1 MWKNKHHHS
10 PNHFSKHSTTP
21 AARQQ
26 LFACRIPLKYSVC
39 QRTLLFDLWSQFLSV
54 ELTTAA
60 GPSLHRLWRHV
71 SIGIGQGVDC
81 RFCFTDWFPLNP
93 RQTRQLHI
101 NQSGFDTDT
110 PTNLTKRKWIM
121 AFVISWISLHSG
133 NQRWQQQQQKQRIVF
148 QRCHSRYAS
157 LGIGREIRRGT
168 GISCSAES
176 RVKQHTFIQLSP
188 LSRFIRLG
196 SLDVDYVS
204 RCNPNA
210 HSIRK
215 HTFALGVARPS
226 LQTGV
231 DRRPLT
237 DVVVFILISAYD

>member
-21 AARQQ
+21 ATRQQ
-26 LFACRIPLKYSVC
+26 LFAPRIPLKYSVC

-54 ELTTAA
+54 ELTSCCWTLT
-60 GPSLHRLWRHV
+60 SLLWRHV

-133 NQRWQQQQQKQRIVF
+133 NQRWQ
-148 QRCHSRYAS
+148 
-157 LGIGREIRRGT
+157 
-168 GISCSAES
+168 
-176 RVKQHTFIQLSP
+176 
-188 LSRFIRLG
+188 
-196 SLDVDYVS
+196 
-204 RCNPNA
+204 
-210 HSIRK
+210 
-215 HTFALGVARPS
+215 
-226 LQTGV
+226 
-231 DRRPLT
+231 
-237 DVVVFILISAYD
+237 